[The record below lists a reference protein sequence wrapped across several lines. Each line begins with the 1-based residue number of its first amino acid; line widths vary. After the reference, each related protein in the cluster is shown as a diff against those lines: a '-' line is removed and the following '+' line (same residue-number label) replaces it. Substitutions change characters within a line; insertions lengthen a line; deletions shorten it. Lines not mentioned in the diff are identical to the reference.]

1 MADKTIS
8 SWGQLVDLR
17 PVTEPASDTSPER
30 RAWVRYVCDLIT
42 ICQPA
47 HSPNREP
54 FLARIRNV
62 ARGGINFDID
72 QRFES
77 GSILSIELP
86 GPIGEPVCR
95 LLVCVIHVTPQ
106 PGGDW
111 CLGCS
116 FVRELSDEDLEPYG
130 AKRLRPDAE
139 DKREWVRFACEL
151 QATYRIVR
159 VTERK
164 PSPARVVDISPR
176 GVGLVIDR
184 PTEPGTV
191 LSVDLQSRGG
201 QSSLRMFVCVVR
213 VKEVKSGE
221 WSLGCNFIRE
231 ISDKELNAL
240 LPEDKSSSH
249 TKA

>member
-17 PVTEPASDTSPER
+17 PTTGAEIGSSSER
-30 RAWVRYVCDLIT
+30 RAWVRYVCDLVT

-47 HSPNREP
+47 SPNREP

-72 QRFES
+72 QHFDS
-77 GSILSIELP
+77 GSILSVELP
-86 GPIGEPVCR
+86 GPIGEPICR

-116 FVRELSDEDLEPYG
+116 FVRELSDEDLQPYG
-130 AKRLRPDAE
+130 ARRLRSEAE

-151 QATYRIVR
+151 GASYRIVR

-164 PSPARVVDISPR
+164 PAPAKVIDISPR
-176 GVGLVIDR
+176 GVGLKIERSID
-184 PTEPGTV
+184 PGTV
-191 LSVDLQSRGG
+191 LSVDLQSKSGK
-201 QSSLRMFVCVVR
+201 STLRMFACVVR
-213 VKEVKSGE
+213 VKEVKPGE

-240 LPEDKSSSH
+240 LPEDKPSPH
-249 TKA
+249 AKA